1 MNILPMLVIIIK
13 ITFNNLGIS
22 QEEHFGDYL
31 CLSKYCA
38 LIFLKKT
45 NQENKIKGK
54 VKIR

>member
-1 MNILPMLVIIIK
+1 MNILPMLVVIIK

-22 QEEHFGDYL
+22 EEERFGDDL